1 MISMNDIKMYI
12 KKKRIKELCDKFG
25 YSISNGHGY
34 DLIGAESPSLCSIE
48 YFLIMYGT
56 ETDEDYHIKRD
67 CTINY
72 CYPTMRTEG
81 KIVFAFTF
89 SGYYSNENVIDVVQ
103 KYNIKCNINHLD
115 NELELIKYFKQIKN
129 MIRLAE
135 KYQKED
141 MINQKKE
148 SLSGDFICD

>member
-1 MISMNDIKMYI
+1 MNDIKMYI
-12 KKKRIKELCDKFG
+12 KKKRIKELCDIFG
-25 YSISNGHGY
+25 YSILNKSGY
-34 DLIGAESPSLCSIE
+34 DLIGAESPALCNME
-48 YFLIMYGT
+48 YFLIMYLS
-56 ETDEDYHIKRD
+56 ETDEDYYIKRD
-67 CTINY
+67 STINY
-72 CYPTMRTEG
+72 CYPTWRIDG

-89 SGYYSNENVIDVVQ
+89 STCCSYENVLDVSQ
-103 KYNIKCNINHLD
+103 KYKIQCKINHVD

-135 KYQKED
+135 IYQKED